1 MATQSIHDPNH
12 QSLITRHII
21 IPSERFVA
29 TLSLAKLTKHFGKVT
44 AVDGIDVEVPHGE
57 FLCILG
63 PSGCGKTT
71 ALRMIAGFEE
81 PTAGDIRIDG
91 ASVTALG
98 PNRRPTAMVF
108 QKYTLWPHMTVYDN
122 IAFGLKL
129 RKLNRSDI
137 QRKVAEGLDLVGLA
151 GYEERYPS
159 QLSGGQQQR
168 VALARALVLEPKIL
182 LLDEPFSS
190 LDALLRVNLR
200 EELRRIQSRLNIT
213 AIFVTHDQE
222 EALSLADRIALM
234 NSGRVE
240 QMDEPSTLYASP
252 RTLFAASFI
261 GVMNLLPAQ
270 VADQYLHVGKQT
282 LRRQRP
288 VSSGSSLTVG
298 IRPEDFSVVPSTA
311 QVDGSDVWRGRVEQT
326 MDMGHYRKVLVDV
339 EGFAEPIK
347 AYLAKSIDVHKNET
361 IALYPNRYLVYNG
374 AEMPV
379 EVRQTI
385 GD

>member
-1 MATQSIHDPNH
+1 LENY
-12 QSLITRHII
+12 
-21 IPSERFVA
+21 VA

-91 ASVTALG
+91 ASVIALG

-270 VADQYLHVGKQT
+270 VDEHYLRVGPQT

-288 VSSGSSLTVG
+288 LGSGSSLTVG

-311 QVDGSDVWRGRVEQT
+311 QVNSSDVWRGRVEQT
-326 MDMGHYRKVLVDV
+326 MDMGHYRKLLVDV

-361 IALYPNRYLVYNG
+361 IALYPTRYLVYNG
-374 AEMPV
+374 SETPV
-379 EVRQTI
+379 EVRQDM